1 MRKKNV
7 FVISMLSFFCG
18 ALAGFALRNSEA
30 ADYNAEKQAPEYQF
44 DESAYFTDDYLKK
57 AKAKRKAEHAK
68 KEQEA

>member
-44 DESAYFTDDYLKK
+44 DESAYFTDDYLEK
-57 AKAKRKAEHAK
+57 AKAKRKAEHAAN
-68 KEQEA
+68 EVHA

>member
-57 AKAKRKAEHAK
+57 AKAKRRAEHAAN
-68 KEQEA
+68 EDRA

>member
-30 ADYNAEKQAPEYQF
+30 ADYHAEKQAPEYQF